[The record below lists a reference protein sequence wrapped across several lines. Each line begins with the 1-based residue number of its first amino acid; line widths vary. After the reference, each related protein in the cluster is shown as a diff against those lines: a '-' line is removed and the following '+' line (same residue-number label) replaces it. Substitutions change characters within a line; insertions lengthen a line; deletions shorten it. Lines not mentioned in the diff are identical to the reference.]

1 MNDFYIINND
11 DKLRKLYLKLK
22 VLLIIKKKK
31 VYIENKENK
40 KKEEYVK
47 KEESNKIEECKEENN
62 EEYVK
67 KEENNKR
74 EKKLIALN
82 KEENVN
88 VIKEN
93 LNGTI
98 KIDVIVNELEEI
110 SEEEILKKK
119 LDKGKEDLDVGCV
132 MFCRG
137 CGNIIEYINYHINKR
152 CVYIKE
158 KIKEL
163 IYKKED

>member
-31 VYIENKENK
+31 VYIENKEDK
-40 KKEEYVK
+40 KKEECVK
-47 KEESNKIEECKEENN
+47 KEESNKKEKSD
-62 EEYVK
+62 K
-67 KEENNKR
+67 KEESSKG

-88 VIKEN
+88 VIKDN

-98 KIDVIVNELEEI
+98 KIDVIVNDLEEI
-110 SEEEILKKK
+110 SEEEIFKKK

-132 MFCRG
+132 ICCGG
-137 CGNIIEYINYHINKR
+137 CKNIMEYINYHICKK

-158 KIKEL
+158 KIMDL
-163 IYKKED
+163 INKKED